1 MSEKG
6 RNHPVHISSRTIVKN
21 TFFNLV
27 GQIIPILAVIVGL
40 PVLIKYLGV
49 ERFGLLSILWMM
61 MWYSSMLD
69 LGLGRTTTKFVS
81 ELLAQSKL
89 SEIPKIVWSSV
100 SIQIVVGLLIGI
112 ILYNISPIVVVSILK
127 VSANYVNETKLAF
140 YFISIAVPL
149 ILVSTSLQGVIE
161 AYQRFDIVNFVLITM
176 KLGVLIFSIVG
187 AVLNLGLSGIIF
199 MIVIFRLLIIL
210 ILGFIDLKLCPELK
224 SFSVD
229 FKTFSKLLS
238 FGGWLTLSNIV
249 IPVLTYVD
257 RFLISYF
264 LSASVLA
271 YYTAPFE
278 IVQRMW
284 IVPVSLT
291 MTLFPAFSAFK
302 AMESQDKLENAFTRA
317 IKYTFLILFPV
328 VFIIV
333 VFSSEILNLWLGA
346 DFSARSSVI
355 FQLLSFGFLISSIS
369 GFPIILLQ
377 SYGRPDLVAKV
388 SLFELLLYLPLV
400 SLLIHKF
407 NLEGAAFGWVL
418 RSLAEG
424 LILFYFVFK
433 NRIVPFEKFYNGEL
447 KRLAL
452 ISIFMFFGIFL
463 LKFFNVAFKLIFSTA
478 LLLMFALYIWFFVI
492 DEGEKISIF
501 SFMKTKAIFK

>member
-1 MSEKG
+1 MSE
-6 RNHPVHISSRTIVKN
+6 RVISSHTIIRN
-21 TFFNLV
+21 SFLNLI
-27 GQIIPILAVIVGL
+27 GQIIPIIAVIVAL
-40 PVLIKYLGV
+40 PVLITYLGV

-69 LGLGRTTTKFVS
+69 LGLGRTTTKFVA
-81 ELLAQSKL
+81 ELLTQSKF
-89 SEIPKIVWSSV
+89 SDIPKIVWSSV
-100 SIQIVVGLLIGI
+100 SIQIVAGLLIGV
-112 ILYNISPIVVVSILK
+112 ILYSISPIVVIDLLK
-127 VSANYVNETKLAF
+127 VSDRYVHETRLAF
-140 YFISIAVPL
+140 RFISLAIPFIL
-149 ILVSTSLQGVIE
+149 ISTSLQGVLE
-161 AYQRFDIVNFVLITM
+161 AYQRFDIVNFVLVTM
-176 KLGVLIFSIVG
+176 RLGVLVLSIVG
-187 AVLNLGLSGIIF
+187 AVLNFGLSGIIL
-199 MIVIFRLLIIL
+199 MIVVFRLLIIL
-210 ILGFIDLKLCPELK
+210 ILGFINFKLCPELK
-224 SFSVD
+224 DFSVD
-229 FKTFSKLLS
+229 FKTSSKLLS

-249 IPVLTYVD
+249 IPILTYVD

-302 AMESQDKLENAFTRA
+302 TMGSQNKLENAFTRA
-317 IKYTFLILFPV
+317 IKYTFLILFPI

-355 FQLLSFGFLISSIS
+355 FQFLAFGFLISSVS
-369 GFPIILLQ
+369 GFSLILLQ

-388 SLFELLLYLPLV
+388 SLFELFLYIPFV
-400 SLLIHKF
+400 SFLIHKF

-418 RSLAEG
+418 RSLVEG

-433 NRIVPFEKFYNGEL
+433 YKIVLFEKFINGEL
-447 KRLAL
+447 KRVALA
-452 ISIFMFFGIFL
+452 SILMILGIFGIKFL
-463 LKFFNVAFKLIFSTA
+463 DVAFKLIISTV
-478 LLLMFALYIWFFVI
+478 LLLLFAVYIWFFAI
-492 DEGEKISIF
+492 DEGEKLSIQ
-501 SFMKTKAIFK
+501 SFIKTRAIFK

>member
-1 MSEKG
+1 
-6 RNHPVHISSRTIVKN
+6 
-21 TFFNLV
+21 
-27 GQIIPILAVIVGL
+27 
-40 PVLIKYLGV
+40 
-49 ERFGLLSILWMM
+49 
-61 MWYSSMLD
+61 
-69 LGLGRTTTKFVS
+69 
-81 ELLAQSKL
+81 
-89 SEIPKIVWSSV
+89 
-100 SIQIVVGLLIGI
+100 
-112 ILYNISPIVVVSILK
+112 
-127 VSANYVNETKLAF
+127 
-140 YFISIAVPL
+140 
-149 ILVSTSLQGVIE
+149 
-161 AYQRFDIVNFVLITM
+161 
-176 KLGVLIFSIVG
+176 
-187 AVLNLGLSGIIF
+187 
-199 MIVIFRLLIIL
+199 
-210 ILGFIDLKLCPELK
+210 LK

-346 DFSARSSVI
+346 DFSARSGVI

-492 DEGEKISIF
+492 DEGEKISIH
-501 SFMKTKAIFK
+501 SFVKTKAIFK